1 MDHDIYLM
9 FDSQMGC
16 SKEQKEPLLRNQIPE
31 MRGDPYDIS
40 FLPETVNKQS
50 ERRTNFEQVKKMIE
64 SISVYYSLIFLFQIG
79 IVIYYLSKLINNN
92 TMSTWEIHIT
102 ILFVMFCQLMM
113 AFLRII
119 EIHVRKVY

>member
-16 SKEQKEPLLRNQIPE
+16 SKEQKEALLRNQIPGTH
-31 MRGDPYDIS
+31 GDPYDIS
-40 FLPETVNKQS
+40 FIPETGNKQS
-50 ERRTNFEQVKKMIE
+50 KRKTNFEQIKKMIE

-79 IVIYYLSKLINNN
+79 VLIYYLSKLINNN

-102 ILFVMFCQLMM
+102 ILFVMFCQMMM

-119 EIHVRKVY
+119 EIHIRKVY